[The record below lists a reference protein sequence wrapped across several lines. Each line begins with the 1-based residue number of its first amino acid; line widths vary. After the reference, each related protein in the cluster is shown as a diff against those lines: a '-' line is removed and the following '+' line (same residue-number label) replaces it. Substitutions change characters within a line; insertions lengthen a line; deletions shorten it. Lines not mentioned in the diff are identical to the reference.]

1 MNNRIQELRR
11 KANLTQAQLAEKCG
25 WAKGQGRVSNYETG
39 LREPD
44 LTDCWALVK
53 AFGELGLADGFG
65 DVFPAPAAGE
75 EAA

>member
-11 KANLTQAQLAEKCG
+11 KANLTQAQLADKCG

-44 LTDCWALVK
+44 LADCWALVN
-53 AFGELGLADGFG
+53 AFTELGLAKGFG
-65 DVFPAPAAGE
+65 DVFPAPSAT